1 MPIDDV
7 NNYNSTVKLWTRNY
21 ILRSAVYAA
30 LISHLIT
37 SLSATNT
44 QMAMIQGVRHALML
58 TKRSIDWLRGGGNA
72 ELGKYTPRELIE
84 ELKAR
89 GYKGHL
95 EYTKTIIL

>member
-1 MPIDDV
+1 MMATIHAV
-7 NNYNSTVKLWTRNY
+7 GLVKMIKREKT
-21 ILRSAVYAA
+21 I
-30 LISHLIT
+30 ISVKG
-37 SLSATNT
+37 SP
-44 QMAMIQGVRHALML
+44 
-58 TKRSIDWLRGGGNA
+58 RGGGNA